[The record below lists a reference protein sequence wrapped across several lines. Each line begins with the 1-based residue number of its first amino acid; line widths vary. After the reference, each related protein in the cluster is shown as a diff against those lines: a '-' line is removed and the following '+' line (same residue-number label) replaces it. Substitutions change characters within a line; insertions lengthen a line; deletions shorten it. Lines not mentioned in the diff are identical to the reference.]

1 MARKNIS
8 PINFIQPFF
17 INGLEG
23 RFIYYPSKQNPKN
36 NILIVYDIDSNIEK
50 WWGLV
55 IALSR
60 FGNVTMMD
68 LPGMGGMDSFYKI
81 KQLPTVYNYGN
92 YLAAFIKLRF
102 RRKRL
107 HLIGLGYGVAIITSM
122 LNQNDNLVRK
132 FISINSINGYIHHD
146 DFILTRF
153 NKIAT
158 TANYYLFALL
168 PLSFL
173 VKPFTL
179 TNSYLREKYVSG
191 ISSKN
196 VKEFG
201 KQFLERFIYDLE
213 NETDLRTRFFIYHD
227 LLKLD
232 LCNKQYNIPFKHIN
246 IGSNNLKLA
255 NKFVEQHFRIVYRNY
270 TYLPSK
276 LVRKIPLVLNDP
288 SIALKML
295 PNKLRKDLRL
305 RS

>member
-1 MARKNIS
+1 MARKDIS

-17 INGLEG
+17 INGLDG

-55 IALSR
+55 ISLSR

-81 KQLPTVYNYGN
+81 KQLPTIENYGN
-92 YLAAFIKLRF
+92 YLAAIIKLRF

-107 HLIGLGYGVAIITSM
+107 HLIGIGYGIAVITSM
-122 LNQNDNLVRK
+122 LNQNDDLVRK
-132 FISINSINGYIHHD
+132 FISINSINGFTHHD
-146 DFILTRF
+146 DFMMTKF
-153 NKIAT
+153 NKIST
-158 TANYYLFALL
+158 IANYSLFALL
-168 PLSFL
+168 PFSFL
-173 VKPFTL
+173 IKPFTL

-191 ISSKN
+191 ISYKN
-196 VKEFG
+196 IKEFG
-201 KQFLERFIYDLE
+201 KDFLENFIYDLE
-213 NETDLRTRFFIYHD
+213 KETDLRTRFFIYKD

-232 LCNKQYNIPFKHIN
+232 LCKKQYNIPFKQIN
-246 IGSNNLKLA
+246 IGSNNSKLA
-255 NKFVEQHFRIVYRNY
+255 NKFVEQHFRIIYRNY

-276 LVRKIPLVLNDP
+276 LIRKIPLVLNDP
-288 SIALKML
+288 TMALKML